1 MDFVPEIDGDA
12 WMRGVGVAADRPD
25 SPGAEDHDG
34 GSGDDA
40 GSDDEDDGGI
50 ETFGDVALS

>member
-1 MDFVPEIDGDA
+1 MRARVPT
-12 WMRGVGVAADRPD
+12 RQKTFGVAADRPD

-34 GSGDDA
+34 GSGDDV